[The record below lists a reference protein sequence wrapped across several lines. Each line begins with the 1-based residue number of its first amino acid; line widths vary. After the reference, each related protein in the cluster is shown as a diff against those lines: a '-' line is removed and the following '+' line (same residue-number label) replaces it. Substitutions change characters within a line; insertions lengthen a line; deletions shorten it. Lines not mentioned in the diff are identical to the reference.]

1 MYECK
6 ICKSEHKTLCG
17 IAKHIIKSHNM
28 KSKEYYDIYLKK
40 EKDGVCIIC
49 GKETQYVNITS
60 GYRKTC
66 GNSCGCTNYRTIL
79 RMDEEKFNAFR
90 DKVSKNQTNI
100 WLNRDDVTKNEI
112 LNKTLKKNKE
122 ARTLLTNTQLSQKYG
137 WLNKLEGEEREQ
149 KINYILDKSLRKWWS
164 EATLEQK
171 LLVYEKHRKIMLGD
185 RYTEDIYNDFIQYKN
200 KVYSQSNMTYRK
212 YKDVINPNNYKRG
225 IKGDKYQL
233 DHKYSVVQGW
243 IDKIP
248 IEIMSSIHNL
258 EMLTITENNK
268 KRINCSISKE
278 ELYELCKKNI

>member
-1 MYECK
+1 M
-6 ICKSEHKTLCG
+6 
-17 IAKHIIKSHNM
+17 
-28 KSKEYYDIYLKK
+28 
-40 EKDGVCIIC
+40 
-49 GKETQYVNITS
+49 
-60 GYRKTC
+60 
-66 GNSCGCTNYRTIL
+66 
-79 RMDEEKFNAFR
+79 
-90 DKVSKNQTNI
+90 
-100 WLNRDDVTKNEI
+100 
-112 LNKTLKKNKE
+112 
-122 ARTLLTNTQLSQKYG
+122 
-137 WLNKLEGEEREQ
+137 
-149 KINYILDKSLRKWWS
+149 
-164 EATLEQK
+164 
-171 LLVYEKHRKIMLGD
+171 GD